1 MKRFLVLL
9 SLAISISILSVWVI
23 TMSEALP
30 TEDTKW
36 QNYKEFLMKFL
47 SIKREKQ

>member
-23 TMSEALP
+23 TIPEALP

-36 QNYKEFLMKFL
+36 HNYKERLMKFL
-47 SIKREKQ
+47 CLKREKL